1 MGSLIAPK
9 FKDLTPQQR
18 AKDAQFSFLKN
29 TLLDA
34 VSKILFGSKDKDEF
48 NIVFDKYCSLIEGL
62 IPIEGF
68 INGLDYPTPADL
80 AVVNICE
87 GYMPFGA
94 AYKITELNFDVK
106 F

>member
-1 MGSLIAPK
+1 MG
-9 FKDLTPQQR
+9 
-18 AKDAQFSFLKN
+18 
-29 TLLDA
+29 
-34 VSKILFGSKDKDEF
+34 LFGSKDKDEF

-87 GYMPFGA
+87 GYMPFGS

-106 F
+106 FPKMKALCDRTKSVKEVGTLIAESKTLKAALFGL